1 MIIGEKKVRIGNRFN
16 LKLPKL
22 VSLILLCFVMLFTG
36 CSNDTNT
43 SNVTIIMN
51 KKETTLVV
59 GQEQNLKAITS
70 PKGVSVTWESENPDI
85 VSVSTTGRIKGE
97 KVGQTTIKAT
107 AGSKVA
113 TCLVTVEQITV
124 SLSAKTVIID
134 VSEKLTYQLE
144 ATNSKNLSGSYVWTS
159 SNEEV
164 ATVDEDGLVTAVSKG
179 QTTIKAAKGDAF
191 DTCEVT
197 VTAPEDYYVLSNG
210 KNDKVYQNAGKW
222 YYYST
227 AKDISGYH
235 ANGKATLNNN
245 TNKSTE
251 HFLRYMPSG
260 FIAGDIVNVSF
271 NVESSVSGYLRFGA
285 KSSGT
290 DQEKE
295 IFMVKIE
302 ANTPTD
308 VKFESCTIEQDK
320 PFSVSMCSSDNWS
333 NYMSGPYILKCTD
346 FVVEKSLAIKINE
359 GEKLINLSNK
369 AYDVQLATGT
379 LNLSVYGNTEEV
391 TWSSSDE
398 EVATVNNGVVTLLT
412 GGNVD
417 IIATSGKMKT
427 KTTLNI
433 ASQSLELSKTN
444 VILDLTNN
452 VTQETIIATTE
463 GLTEEVTW
471 SSLNNEIATV
481 DNGVITAHKGGST
494 KIVVSSGSLSK
505 ECLVIVM
512 SNETQ
517 IKDTVEPLANV
528 SKDTDTP
535 TNNWYTKNNSSTS
548 NIFVINEGTLTGTI
562 GKAVTSSTPINVRY
576 LPKDGEN
583 IYNGKFFFK
592 MDVTNNTESD
602 LEFTYEIG
610 TQKGQTKTVTIK
622 QNETFTFKVT
632 FTSDG
637 TLSGSFVNLKL
648 KKPALGTIVMNNIHF
663 IGLGE

>member
-1 MIIGEKKVRIGNRFN
+1 MVRIRNRFN

-159 SNEEV
+159 SNEGV

-210 KNDKVYQNAGKW
+210 KNAEVYQNAGKW

-260 FIAGDIVNVSF
+260 FTAGDIVNVSF

-369 AYDVQLATGT
+369 TYDVQLATGT
-379 LNLSVYGNTEEV
+379 VNLNVYGNTEEV

-398 EVATVNNGVVTLLT
+398 EVATVNNGVVTLLK

-417 IIATSGKMKT
+417 IIATSGEMKT

-481 DNGVITAHKGGST
+481 NNGVITAHKGGST
-494 KIVVSSGSLSK
+494 KIVVSSGLLSK

-517 IKDTVEPLANV
+517 VKDSVEPLANV

-562 GKAVTSSTPINVRY
+562 GKAVTSTTPISVRY

-592 MDVTNNTESD
+592 MDVTNNTETD
-602 LEFTYEIG
+602 LTFTYEIG
-610 TQKGQTKTVTIK
+610 AQKGQTKTVTIK

>member
-1 MIIGEKKVRIGNRFN
+1 MVRIGNRFN

-159 SNEEV
+159 SNEGV

-179 QTTIKAAKGDAF
+179 QTTITASKGDAF

-197 VTAPEDYYVLSNG
+197 VTAPEDYYILSNG
-210 KNDKVYQNAGKW
+210 KNAEVYKNAGKW
-222 YYYST
+222 FYYST

-235 ANGKATLNNN
+235 ANGKVTLNNN
-245 TNKSTE
+245 TTKSTE

-260 FIAGDIVNVSF
+260 FTAGDIVNVSF

-308 VKFESCTIEQDK
+308 VTFESCTIEQDK

-333 NYMSGPYILKCTD
+333 NYMSGPYTLKCTD

-369 AYDVQLATGT
+369 TYDVQLATGT
-379 LNLSVYGNTEEV
+379 VNLNVYGNTEEV
-391 TWSSSDE
+391 MWTSSDE
-398 EVATVNNGVVTLLT
+398 KIATVNNGVVTLLK

-417 IIATSGKMKT
+417 IIATSGEMKT
-427 KTTLNI
+427 KTTLII

-471 SSLNNEIATV
+471 TSLNNEIATV

-494 KIVVSSGSLSK
+494 KVVVSSGTLSK

-517 IKDTVEPLANV
+517 IKDTVEPLTNV
-528 SKDTDTP
+528 KKTDTP
-535 TNNWYTKNNSSTS
+535 TNNWYTKNNDFTS

-562 GKAVTSSTPINVRY
+562 GKAVTSGTPINVRY

-592 MDVTNNTESD
+592 MDVTNNTETD
-602 LEFTYEIG
+602 LTFTYEIG

>member
-1 MIIGEKKVRIGNRFN
+1 MVRIGNRFN

-210 KNDKVYQNAGKW
+210 KNAEVYQNAGKW

-260 FIAGDIVNVSF
+260 FTAGDIVNVSF

-295 IFMVKIE
+295 TFMVKIE

-398 EVATVNNGVVTLLT
+398 EVATVNNGVVTLLK

>member
-1 MIIGEKKVRIGNRFN
+1 MVRIGNRFN
-16 LKLPKL
+16 LKLSKIF
-22 VSLILLCFVMLFTG
+22 SLIILCFVMLFTG

-124 SLSAKTVIID
+124 SLSAKTATID

-159 SNEEV
+159 SNEGV

-210 KNDKVYQNAGKW
+210 KNAEVYQNAGKW

-235 ANGKATLNNN
+235 ANGKVTLNNN

-260 FIAGDIVNVSF
+260 FTAGDIVNVSF
-271 NVESSVSGYLRFGA
+271 NVESSISGYLRFGA

-333 NYMSGPYILKCTD
+333 KYMSGPYTLKCTD

-369 AYDVQLATGT
+369 TYDVQLSTGT
-379 LNLSVYGNTEEV
+379 LNLNVYGNTEEV
-391 TWSSSDE
+391 TWTSSNE
-398 EVATVNNGVVTLLT
+398 ETATVNNGVVTLLK

-417 IIATSGKMKT
+417 IVATSGEMKT

-433 ASQSLELSKTN
+433 ASQSLELSKTKI
-444 VILDLTNN
+444 ILDLTNN

-471 SSLNNEIATV
+471 TSLNNEIATV

-494 KIVVSSGSLSK
+494 KIVASSGSLSK

-517 IKDTVEPLANV
+517 VKDTVEPLANV

-535 TNNWYTKNNSSTS
+535 ADNWYTKNNKSSTS
-548 NIFVINEGTLTGTI
+548 NVFNMNEGTLTGTI
-562 GKAVTSSTPINVRY
+562 GKSLNTPTTTTPINVRY

-583 IYNGKFFFK
+583 IYKGKFFFK
-592 MDVTNNTESD
+592 MDVTNNTEND

-610 TQKGQTKTVTIK
+610 TQKGQAKTVTIK
-622 QNETFTFKVT
+622 QKETFTFKVT

-648 KKPALGTIVMNNIHF
+648 KKPALGTIVMKNIHF

>member
-1 MIIGEKKVRIGNRFN
+1 MVRIGNRFN
-16 LKLPKL
+16 LKLSKIF
-22 VSLILLCFVMLFTG
+22 SLIILCFVMLFTG

-124 SLSAKTVIID
+124 SLSAKTATID

-159 SNEEV
+159 SNEGV

-210 KNDKVYQNAGKW
+210 KNAEVYQNAGKW

-235 ANGKATLNNN
+235 ANGKVTLNNN

-260 FIAGDIVNVSF
+260 FTAGDIVNVSF

-333 NYMSGPYILKCTD
+333 KYMSGPYTLKCTD

-369 AYDVQLATGT
+369 TYDVQLSTGT
-379 LNLSVYGNTEEV
+379 LNLNVYGNTEEV
-391 TWSSSDE
+391 TWTSSNE
-398 EVATVNNGVVTLLT
+398 ETATVNNGVVTLLK

-417 IIATSGKMKT
+417 IVATSGEMKT

-433 ASQSLELSKTN
+433 ASQSLELSKTKI
-444 VILDLTNN
+444 ILDLTNN

-471 SSLNNEIATV
+471 TSLNNEIATV

-494 KIVVSSGSLSK
+494 KVVVSSGSLSK
-505 ECLVIVM
+505 ECLVIVI
-512 SNETQ
+512 SNENQ

-535 TNNWYTKNNSSTS
+535 TNNWYTKNNSSKA
-548 NIFVINEGTLTGTI
+548 NVFNINEGTLTGTI
-562 GKAVTSSTPINVRY
+562 GKSLNTPTTTTPINVRY

-583 IYNGKFFFK
+583 IYKGKFFFK

-602 LEFTYEIG
+602 LEFTYGIG

-622 QNETFTFKVT
+622 QKETFTFKVT

-648 KKPALGTIVMNNIHF
+648 KKPALGTIVMKNIHF

>member
-1 MIIGEKKVRIGNRFN
+1 M
-16 LKLPKL
+16 
-22 VSLILLCFVMLFTG
+22 S
-36 CSNDTNT
+36 CSQ
-43 SNVTIIMN
+43 N
-51 KKETTLVV
+51 KKAY
-59 GQEQNLKAITS
+59 EQ
-70 PKGVSVTWESENPDI
+70 
-85 VSVSTTGRIKGE
+85 
-97 KVGQTTIKAT
+97 
-107 AGSKVA
+107 
-113 TCLVTVEQITV
+113 
-124 SLSAKTVIID
+124 
-134 VSEKLTYQLE
+134 
-144 ATNSKNLSGSYVWTS
+144 
-159 SNEEV
+159 
-164 ATVDEDGLVTAVSKG
+164 
-179 QTTIKAAKGDAF
+179 
-191 DTCEVT
+191 
-197 VTAPEDYYVLSNG
+197 
-210 KNDKVYQNAGKW
+210 AGKW
-222 YYYST
+222 FYYSG
-227 AKDISGYH
+227 KEMEKYFIGYH
-235 ANGKATLNNN
+235 ANGKVTLNNN
-245 TNKSTE
+245 ATKSTE

-260 FIAGDIVNVSF
+260 FTAGDIVNVSF

-333 NYMSGPYILKCTD
+333 NYMSGPYTLKCTD

-369 AYDVQLATGT
+369 AYDVQLSTGT
-379 LNLSVYGNTEEV
+379 VNLNVYGNTEEV

-398 EVATVNNGVVTLLT
+398 EVATVNNGVVTLLK

-417 IIATSGKMKT
+417 IIATSGEMKA

-452 VTQETIIATTE
+452 VIQETIIATTE
-463 GLTEEVTW
+463 GLTEDVVWT
-471 SSLNNEIATV
+471 SLNNEIATV

-494 KIVVSSGSLSK
+494 KIIVSSGSLSK
-505 ECLVIVM
+505 ECLVIVI
-512 SNETQ
+512 SNENQ

-562 GKAVTSSTPINVRY
+562 GKAVTSGTPINVRY

-592 MDVTNNTESD
+592 MDVTNNTETD
-602 LEFTYEIG
+602 LTFTYEIG
-610 TQKGQTKTVTIK
+610 AQKGQTKTVTIK

>member
-1 MIIGEKKVRIGNRFN
+1 MVRIGNRFN

-144 ATNSKNLSGSYVWTS
+144 ATNSKNLSGNYIWTS

-164 ATVDEDGLVTAVSKG
+164 ATVDGDGLVTAVSKG
-179 QTTIKAAKGDAF
+179 QTIITASKGDAF

-197 VTAPEDYYVLSNG
+197 VTAPEDYYVLSCS
-210 KNDKVYQNAGKW
+210 QNKKAYEQAGKW
-222 YYYST
+222 FYYSG
-227 AKDISGYH
+227 KEMEKYFIGYH
-235 ANGKATLNNN
+235 ANGKVTLNNN
-245 TNKSTE
+245 ANKSTE

-260 FIAGDIVNVSF
+260 FTAGDIVNVSF

-333 NYMSGPYILKCTD
+333 NYMSGPYTLKCTD

-379 LNLSVYGNTEEV
+379 LNLIVYGNTEEV
-391 TWSSSDE
+391 IWTSSDE
-398 EVATVNNGVVTLLT
+398 KIATVNNGVVTLLK

-417 IIATSGKMKT
+417 ITVTSGEMKT

-463 GLTEEVTW
+463 GLTEDVVWT
-471 SSLNNEIATV
+471 SLNNEIATV

-505 ECLVIVM
+505 ECLVIVI
-512 SNETQ
+512 SNENQ

-535 TNNWYTKNNSSTS
+535 TNNWYTKNNASTS

-562 GKAVTSSTPINVRY
+562 GKAVTSKTPINVRY
-576 LPKDGEN
+576 LAKDGEN

-602 LEFTYEIG
+602 LEFTYGIG

>member
-1 MIIGEKKVRIGNRFN
+1 MVRIGNRFN

-107 AGSKVA
+107 AGSKIA

-159 SNEEV
+159 SNEGV

-210 KNDKVYQNAGKW
+210 RNADVYKDAGKW

-235 ANGKATLNNN
+235 ANGKVTLNNN
-245 TNKSTE
+245 TTKSAE

-260 FIAGDIVNVSF
+260 FTAGDIVNVSF
-271 NVESSVSGYLRFGA
+271 NVESSVGGYLRFGA

-333 NYMSGPYILKCTD
+333 NYMSGPYTLKCTD

-369 AYDVQLATGT
+369 TYDVQLATGT
-379 LNLSVYGNTEEV
+379 VNLNVYGNTEEV

-398 EVATVNNGVVTLLT
+398 EVATVNNGVVTLLK

-417 IIATSGKMKT
+417 IIATSGEMKT

-433 ASQSLELSKTN
+433 ASQSLELSKTKI
-444 VILDLTNN
+444 ILDLTNN
-452 VTQETIIATTE
+452 VIQETIIATTE

-471 SSLNNEIATV
+471 TSLNNEIATV

-494 KIVVSSGSLSK
+494 KVVVSSGLLSK

-528 SKDTDTP
+528 SNDTDTP
-535 TNNWYTKNNSSTS
+535 ADNWYTKNNKFSTS
-548 NIFVINEGTLTGTI
+548 NVFNMNEGTLTGTI
-562 GKAVTSSTPINVRY
+562 GKAITTTTPINVRY
-576 LPKDGEN
+576 LPKNGEN

-592 MDVTNNTESD
+592 MDVTNNTETD
-602 LEFTYEIG
+602 LTFTYEIG
-610 TQKGQTKTVTIK
+610 AQKGQTKTVNIK

>member
-1 MIIGEKKVRIGNRFN
+1 
-16 LKLPKL
+16 
-22 VSLILLCFVMLFTG
+22 MLFTG

-179 QTTIKAAKGDAF
+179 KTTIKAAKGDAF

-398 EVATVNNGVVTLLT
+398 EVATVNNGVVTLLK

-417 IIATSGKMKT
+417 IIATSGEMKT

>member
-1 MIIGEKKVRIGNRFN
+1 MFQLLEELKEK
-16 LKLPKL
+16 
-22 VSLILLCFVMLFTG
+22 
-36 CSNDTNT
+36 
-43 SNVTIIMN
+43 
-51 KKETTLVV
+51 
-59 GQEQNLKAITS
+59 
-70 PKGVSVTWESENPDI
+70 
-85 VSVSTTGRIKGE
+85 

-124 SLSAKTVIID
+124 SLSAKAVTID

-144 ATNSKNLSGSYVWTS
+144 ATNSKNLSGNYIWTS
-159 SNEEV
+159 SNEKV

-210 KNDKVYQNAGKW
+210 KNAEVYKNAGKW
-222 YYYST
+222 YYYSA

-235 ANGKATLNNN
+235 ANGKVTLNNN

-260 FIAGDIVNVSF
+260 FAAGDIVNVSF

-333 NYMSGPYILKCTD
+333 NYMSGPYTLKCTD

-369 AYDVQLATGT
+369 TYDVQLSTGT
-379 LNLSVYGNTEEV
+379 LNLNVYGNTEEV
-391 TWSSSDE
+391 IWSSSDE
-398 EVATVNNGVVTLLT
+398 KVATVNNGVVTLLK

-417 IIATSGKMKT
+417 IVATSGEMKT

-433 ASQSLELSKTN
+433 ASQSLELSKTK

-452 VTQETIIATTE
+452 ITQETIIATTE

-471 SSLNNEIATV
+471 TSLNNEIATV
-481 DNGVITAHKGGST
+481 NNGVITAHKGGST
-494 KIVVSSGSLSK
+494 KVVVSSGSLSK

-517 IKDTVEPLANV
+517 VKDTVESLANV
-528 SKDTDTP
+528 SNDTDTP
-535 TNNWYTKNNSSTS
+535 ADNWYTKNNKSSTS
-548 NIFVINEGTLTGTI
+548 NVFNMNEGTLTGTI
-562 GKAVTSSTPINVRY
+562 GKAITTNTPINVRY

-592 MDVTNNTESD
+592 MDVTNNTETN

-610 TQKGQTKTVTIK
+610 SQKGQTKTVTIK
-622 QNETFTFKVT
+622 QKETFTFKVT

-648 KKPALGTIVMNNIHF
+648 KKPALGTIVMKNIHF

>member
-1 MIIGEKKVRIGNRFN
+1 MVRIGNRFN

-144 ATNSKNLSGSYVWTS
+144 ATNSKNLSGNYIWTS
-159 SNEEV
+159 SNEGV
-164 ATVDEDGLVTAVSKG
+164 ATVDEDGLVTAISKG

-210 KNDKVYQNAGKW
+210 KNAKVYQNAGKW

-235 ANGKATLNNN
+235 ANGKVTLNNN

-260 FIAGDIVNVSF
+260 FTAGDIVNVSF

-333 NYMSGPYILKCTD
+333 NYMFGPYTLKCTD

-369 AYDVQLATGT
+369 AYDVQLSTGT
-379 LNLSVYGNTEEV
+379 VNLNVYGNTEEV
-391 TWSSSDE
+391 IWSSSDE
-398 EVATVNNGVVTLLT
+398 KVATVNNGVVTLLK

-417 IIATSGKMKT
+417 IVATSGEMKT

-433 ASQSLELSKTN
+433 ASQSLELSKTKI
-444 VILDLTNN
+444 ILDLTNN
-452 VTQETIIATTE
+452 VIQETIIATTE
-463 GLTEEVTW
+463 GLTEDVVWT
-471 SSLNNEIATV
+471 SLNNEIATV

-505 ECLVIVM
+505 ECLVIVI
-512 SNETQ
+512 SNENQ
-517 IKDTVEPLANV
+517 IKDILVEPLANV
-528 SKDTDTP
+528 SQTDTP
-535 TNNWYTKNNSSTS
+535 TNNWYTKNNSSKA
-548 NIFVINEGTLTGTI
+548 NVFNMNEGTLTGTI
-562 GKAVTSSTPINVRY
+562 GEAVTSKTPINVRY

-602 LEFTYEIG
+602 LTFTYEIG

>member
-1 MIIGEKKVRIGNRFN
+1 M
-16 LKLPKL
+16 
-22 VSLILLCFVMLFTG
+22 
-36 CSNDTNT
+36 
-43 SNVTIIMN
+43 
-51 KKETTLVV
+51 
-59 GQEQNLKAITS
+59 
-70 PKGVSVTWESENPDI
+70 
-85 VSVSTTGRIKGE
+85 
-97 KVGQTTIKAT
+97 
-107 AGSKVA
+107 
-113 TCLVTVEQITV
+113 
-124 SLSAKTVIID
+124 VIIF
-134 VSEKLTYQLE
+134 
-144 ATNSKNLSGSYVWTS
+144 GI
-159 SNEEV
+159 
-164 ATVDEDGLVTAVSKG
+164 SKG

-197 VTAPEDYYVLSNG
+197 VTAPEDYYILSNG
-210 KNDKVYQNAGKW
+210 KNAEVYKNAGKW
-222 YYYST
+222 FYYST

-235 ANGKATLNNN
+235 ANGKVTLNNN
-245 TNKSTE
+245 TTKSAE

-260 FIAGDIVNVSF
+260 FTAGDIVNVSF

-295 IFMVKIE
+295 IFMMKIE

-369 AYDVQLATGT
+369 TYDVQLATGT
-379 LNLSVYGNTEEV
+379 VNLNVYGNTEEV
-391 TWSSSDE
+391 MWTSSDE
-398 EVATVNNGVVTLLT
+398 QIATINNGVVTLLK

-463 GLTEEVTW
+463 GLTEDVVWT
-471 SSLNNEIATV
+471 SLNNEIATV

-494 KIVVSSGSLSK
+494 KIVVSSGLLSK
-505 ECLVIVM
+505 ECLVIVI
-512 SNETQ
+512 SNENQ

-528 SKDTDTP
+528 SNDTDTP
-535 TNNWYTKNNSSTS
+535 ADNWYTKNNKSSTS
-548 NIFVINEGTLTGTI
+548 NVFNMNEGTLTGTI
-562 GKAVTSSTPINVRY
+562 GKAITTTTPINVRY
-576 LPKDGEN
+576 LPKNGEN

-592 MDVTNNTESD
+592 MDVTNNTETD
-602 LEFTYEIG
+602 LTFTYEIG
-610 TQKGQTKTVTIK
+610 AQKGQTKTVTIK

>member
-1 MIIGEKKVRIGNRFN
+1 MVRIRNRFN

-159 SNEEV
+159 SNEGV
-164 ATVDEDGLVTAVSKG
+164 ATVDEDGLVTAISKG

-210 KNDKVYQNAGKW
+210 KNAEVYQNAGKW

-260 FIAGDIVNVSF
+260 FTAGDIVNVSF

-302 ANTPTD
+302 ANTPTA

-369 AYDVQLATGT
+369 TYDVQLATGT
-379 LNLSVYGNTEEV
+379 VNLNVYGNTEEV

-398 EVATVNNGVVTLLT
+398 EVATVNNGVVTLLK

-417 IIATSGKMKT
+417 IIATSGDMKT

-494 KIVVSSGSLSK
+494 KIVVSSGLLSK

-517 IKDTVEPLANV
+517 VKDSVEPLANV

-562 GKAVTSSTPINVRY
+562 GKAVTSTTPISVRY

-592 MDVTNNTESD
+592 MDVTNNTETD
-602 LEFTYEIG
+602 LTFTYEIG
-610 TQKGQTKTVTIK
+610 AQKGQTKTVTIK

>member
-1 MIIGEKKVRIGNRFN
+1 MVRIGNRFN
-16 LKLPKL
+16 LKLSKIF
-22 VSLILLCFVMLFTG
+22 SLIILCFVMLFTG

-124 SLSAKTVIID
+124 SLSAKTATID

-159 SNEEV
+159 SNEGV

-210 KNDKVYQNAGKW
+210 KNAEVYQNAGKW

-235 ANGKATLNNN
+235 ANGKVTLNNN

-260 FIAGDIVNVSF
+260 FTAGDIVNVSF

-333 NYMSGPYILKCTD
+333 KYMSGPYTLKCTD

-369 AYDVQLATGT
+369 TYDVQLSTGT
-379 LNLSVYGNTEEV
+379 LNLNVYGNTEEV
-391 TWSSSDE
+391 TWTSSNE
-398 EVATVNNGVVTLLT
+398 ETATVNNGVVTLLK

-417 IIATSGKMKT
+417 IIATSGEMKT

-433 ASQSLELSKTN
+433 ASQSLELSKTKI
-444 VILDLTNN
+444 ILDLTNN

-471 SSLNNEIATV
+471 TSLNNEIATV

-494 KIVVSSGSLSK
+494 KVVVSSGSLSK
-505 ECLVIVM
+505 ECLVIVI
-512 SNETQ
+512 SNENQ

-548 NIFVINEGTLTGTI
+548 NSFTMNEGTLTGNI
-562 GKAVTSSTPINVRY
+562 GKAVTSNTPINVRY

-583 IYNGKFFFK
+583 IYKGKFFFK
-592 MDVTNNTESD
+592 MEVTNNTESD

-622 QNETFTFKVT
+622 QNETFTFKVI

-637 TLSGSFVNLKL
+637 TVSGSFINLKL

>member
-1 MIIGEKKVRIGNRFN
+1 MVRIGNRFN

-22 VSLILLCFVMLFTG
+22 VSLILLCFAMLFTG

-159 SNEEV
+159 SNEGV
-164 ATVDEDGLVTAVSKG
+164 ATVDEDGLVTAISKG
-179 QTTIKAAKGDAF
+179 QTTITASKGDAF

-210 KNDKVYQNAGKW
+210 KNAEVYKNAGKW

-235 ANGKATLNNN
+235 ANGKVTLNNN

-260 FIAGDIVNVSF
+260 FTAGDIVNVSF
-271 NVESSVSGYLRFGA
+271 NVESSVGGYLRFGA

-333 NYMSGPYILKCTD
+333 NYMSGPYTLKCTD

-369 AYDVQLATGT
+369 TYDVQLSTGT
-379 LNLSVYGNTEEV
+379 LNLNVYGNTEEV

-398 EVATVNNGVVTLLT
+398 EVATVNNGVVTLLK

-417 IIATSGKMKT
+417 IIATSGEMKT

-433 ASQSLELSKTN
+433 ASQSLELSKTKI
-444 VILDLTNN
+444 ILDLTNN
-452 VTQETIIATTE
+452 VIQETIIATTE

-471 SSLNNEIATV
+471 TSLNNEIATV
-481 DNGVITAHKGGST
+481 ANGVVTAHKGGST

-505 ECLVIVM
+505 ECLVIVI
-512 SNETQ
+512 SNENQ

-528 SKDTDTP
+528 SNDTDTP
-535 TNNWYTKNNSSTS
+535 ADNWYTKNNKSSTS
-548 NIFVINEGTLTGTI
+548 NVFNMNEGTLTGTI
-562 GKAVTSSTPINVRY
+562 GKAITTTTPINVRY
-576 LPKDGEN
+576 LPKNGEN

-592 MDVTNNTESD
+592 MDVTNNTETD
-602 LEFTYEIG
+602 LTFTYEIG
-610 TQKGQTKTVTIK
+610 AQKGQTKTVTIK

>member
-1 MIIGEKKVRIGNRFN
+1 
-16 LKLPKL
+16 
-22 VSLILLCFVMLFTG
+22 
-36 CSNDTNT
+36 
-43 SNVTIIMN
+43 
-51 KKETTLVV
+51 
-59 GQEQNLKAITS
+59 
-70 PKGVSVTWESENPDI
+70 
-85 VSVSTTGRIKGE
+85 
-97 KVGQTTIKAT
+97 
-107 AGSKVA
+107 
-113 TCLVTVEQITV
+113 
-124 SLSAKTVIID
+124 
-134 VSEKLTYQLE
+134 
-144 ATNSKNLSGSYVWTS
+144 
-159 SNEEV
+159 
-164 ATVDEDGLVTAVSKG
+164 
-179 QTTIKAAKGDAF
+179 
-191 DTCEVT
+191 
-197 VTAPEDYYVLSNG
+197 
-210 KNDKVYQNAGKW
+210 
-222 YYYST
+222 
-227 AKDISGYH
+227 
-235 ANGKATLNNN
+235 
-245 TNKSTE
+245 
-251 HFLRYMPSG
+251 MPSG
-260 FIAGDIVNVSF
+260 FTAGDIVNVSF

-308 VKFESCTIEQDK
+308 VTFESCTIEQDK

-333 NYMSGPYILKCTD
+333 NYMSGPYTLKCTD

-369 AYDVQLATGT
+369 IYDVQLSAGT
-379 LNLSVYGNTEEV
+379 LNLNVYGNTEEV
-391 TWSSSDE
+391 IWTSSDE
-398 EVATVNNGVVTLLT
+398 KIATVNNGVVTLLK
-412 GGNVD
+412 GGSVD
-417 IIATSGKMKT
+417 ITATSGEMKT

-433 ASQSLELSKTN
+433 ASQSLELSKTK

-452 VTQETIIATTE
+452 ATQETIIATTE
-463 GLTEEVTW
+463 GLTEEVIWT
-471 SSLNNEIATV
+471 SLNNEIATV

-494 KIVVSSGSLSK
+494 KVVVSSGKLSK

-528 SKDTDTP
+528 KKDTDTP

-548 NIFVINEGTLTGTI
+548 NSFTINEGTLTGNI
-562 GKAVTSSTPINVRY
+562 GKAVTSNTPINVRY

-583 IYNGKFFFK
+583 IYKGNFFFK
-592 MDVTNNTESD
+592 MEVTNNTESN

-610 TQKGQTKTVTIK
+610 TQKGQTKTITIK

-648 KKPALGTIVMNNIHF
+648 KKPTLGTIVMNNIHF

>member
-1 MIIGEKKVRIGNRFN
+1 MVRIGNRLN

-210 KNDKVYQNAGKW
+210 KNAEVYQNAGKW

-260 FIAGDIVNVSF
+260 FTAGDIVNVSF

-398 EVATVNNGVVTLLT
+398 EVATVNNGVVTLLK

>member
-1 MIIGEKKVRIGNRFN
+1 MVRIGNRFN

-22 VSLILLCFVMLFTG
+22 VSLILLCFVMLITG

-159 SNEEV
+159 SNEGV
-164 ATVDEDGLVTAVSKG
+164 ATVDGDGLVTAISKG
-179 QTTIKAAKGDAF
+179 QTTITASKGDAF

-210 KNDKVYQNAGKW
+210 KNAEVYKNAGKW

-235 ANGKATLNNN
+235 ANGKVTLNNN

-260 FIAGDIVNVSF
+260 FTAGDIVNVSF
-271 NVESSVSGYLRFGA
+271 NVESSVGGYLRFGA

-333 NYMSGPYILKCTD
+333 NYMSGPYTLKCTD

-369 AYDVQLATGT
+369 AYDVQLSTGT
-379 LNLSVYGNTEEV
+379 VNLNVYGNTEEV
-391 TWSSSDE
+391 MWTSSDE
-398 EVATVNNGVVTLLT
+398 EVATVNNGVVTLLK
-412 GGNVD
+412 GGSVD
-417 IIATSGKMKT
+417 ITATSGEMKA

-433 ASQSLELSKTN
+433 ASQSLEL
-444 VILDLTNN
+444 
-452 VTQETIIATTE
+452 
-463 GLTEEVTW
+463 
-471 SSLNNEIATV
+471 
-481 DNGVITAHKGGST
+481 
-494 KIVVSSGSLSK
+494 
-505 ECLVIVM
+505 
-512 SNETQ
+512 
-517 IKDTVEPLANV
+517 
-528 SKDTDTP
+528 
-535 TNNWYTKNNSSTS
+535 
-548 NIFVINEGTLTGTI
+548 
-562 GKAVTSSTPINVRY
+562 
-576 LPKDGEN
+576 
-583 IYNGKFFFK
+583 
-592 MDVTNNTESD
+592 
-602 LEFTYEIG
+602 
-610 TQKGQTKTVTIK
+610 
-622 QNETFTFKVT
+622 
-632 FTSDG
+632 
-637 TLSGSFVNLKL
+637 
-648 KKPALGTIVMNNIHF
+648 
-663 IGLGE
+663 

>member
-1 MIIGEKKVRIGNRFN
+1 MVRIGNRFN

-210 KNDKVYQNAGKW
+210 KNAEVYQNAGKW

-260 FIAGDIVNVSF
+260 FTAGDIVNVSF

-369 AYDVQLATGT
+369 TYDVQLATGT

-398 EVATVNNGVVTLLT
+398 EVATVNNGVVTLLK

-417 IIATSGKMKT
+417 IIATSGEMKT

-494 KIVVSSGSLSK
+494 KIVVSSGLLSK

>member
-1 MIIGEKKVRIGNRFN
+1 
-16 LKLPKL
+16 
-22 VSLILLCFVMLFTG
+22 
-36 CSNDTNT
+36 
-43 SNVTIIMN
+43 
-51 KKETTLVV
+51 
-59 GQEQNLKAITS
+59 
-70 PKGVSVTWESENPDI
+70 
-85 VSVSTTGRIKGE
+85 
-97 KVGQTTIKAT
+97 
-107 AGSKVA
+107 
-113 TCLVTVEQITV
+113 
-124 SLSAKTVIID
+124 
-134 VSEKLTYQLE
+134 
-144 ATNSKNLSGSYVWTS
+144 
-159 SNEEV
+159 
-164 ATVDEDGLVTAVSKG
+164 
-179 QTTIKAAKGDAF
+179 
-191 DTCEVT
+191 
-197 VTAPEDYYVLSNG
+197 
-210 KNDKVYQNAGKW
+210 
-222 YYYST
+222 
-227 AKDISGYH
+227 
-235 ANGKATLNNN
+235 
-245 TNKSTE
+245 
-251 HFLRYMPSG
+251 MPSG
-260 FIAGDIVNVSF
+260 FTAGDIVNVSF

-333 NYMSGPYILKCTD
+333 NYMSGPYTLKCTD

-369 AYDVQLATGT
+369 IYDVQLSAGT
-379 LNLSVYGNTEEV
+379 LNLNVYGNTEEV
-391 TWSSSDE
+391 IWTSSDE
-398 EVATVNNGVVTLLT
+398 EIATVNNGVVTLLK

-417 IIATSGKMKT
+417 IAVTSGEMKT

-433 ASQSLELSKTN
+433 ASQSLELSKTK

-452 VTQETIIATTE
+452 ATQETIIATTE
-463 GLTEEVTW
+463 GLTEEVIWT
-471 SSLNNEIATV
+471 SLNNEIATV

-494 KIVVSSGSLSK
+494 KVVVSSGKLSK

-528 SKDTDTP
+528 KKTDTP
-535 TNNWYTKNNSSTS
+535 TNNWYTKNNDFTS

-562 GKAVTSSTPINVRY
+562 GKAVTSTTPINVRY

-602 LEFTYEIG
+602 LTFTYEIG
-610 TQKGQTKTVTIK
+610 TQKGQTKTVNIK

-648 KKPALGTIVMNNIHF
+648 KKPTLGTIVMNNIHF

>member
-1 MIIGEKKVRIGNRFN
+1 MVRIRNRFN

-159 SNEEV
+159 SNEGV
-164 ATVDEDGLVTAVSKG
+164 ATVDEDGLVTAISKG

-210 KNDKVYQNAGKW
+210 KNAEVYQNAGKW

-260 FIAGDIVNVSF
+260 FTAGDIVNVSF

-302 ANTPTD
+302 ANTPTA

-369 AYDVQLATGT
+369 TYDVQLATGT
-379 LNLSVYGNTEEV
+379 VNLNVYGNTEEV

-398 EVATVNNGVVTLLT
+398 EVATVNNGVVTLLK

-417 IIATSGKMKT
+417 IIATSGDMKT

-481 DNGVITAHKGGST
+481 NNGVITAHKGGST
-494 KIVVSSGSLSK
+494 KIVVSSGLLSK

-517 IKDTVEPLANV
+517 VKDSVEPLANV

-562 GKAVTSSTPINVRY
+562 GKAVTSTTPISVRY

-592 MDVTNNTESD
+592 MDVTNNTETD
-602 LEFTYEIG
+602 LTFTYEIG
-610 TQKGQTKTVTIK
+610 AQKGQTKTVTIK

>member
-1 MIIGEKKVRIGNRFN
+1 MVRIGNRFN

-210 KNDKVYQNAGKW
+210 KNAEVYQNAGKW

-260 FIAGDIVNVSF
+260 FTAGDIVNVSF

-398 EVATVNNGVVTLLT
+398 EVATVNNGVVTLLK

>member
-1 MIIGEKKVRIGNRFN
+1 MVRIGNRFN
-16 LKLPKL
+16 LKLSKIF
-22 VSLILLCFVMLFTG
+22 SLIILCFVMLFTG
-36 CSNDTNT
+36 CSSETNT

-70 PKGVSVTWESENPDI
+70 PKGVSVTWKSENPDV
-85 VSVSTTGRIKGE
+85 VSVSNTGRIKGE

-124 SLSAKTVIID
+124 SLSAKAVTID

-144 ATNSKNLSGSYVWTS
+144 ATNSKNLSGNYIWTS
-159 SNEEV
+159 SNEKV

-210 KNDKVYQNAGKW
+210 KNAEVYQNAGKW

-235 ANGKATLNNN
+235 ANGKVTLNNN

-260 FIAGDIVNVSF
+260 FTAGDIVNVSF

-333 NYMSGPYILKCTD
+333 KYMSGPYTLKCTD

-369 AYDVQLATGT
+369 TYDVQLSTGT
-379 LNLSVYGNTEEV
+379 LNLNVYGNTEEV
-391 TWSSSDE
+391 IWSSSDE
-398 EVATVNNGVVTLLT
+398 KVATVNNGVVTLLK

-417 IIATSGKMKT
+417 IVATSGEMKT
-427 KTTLNI
+427 KTTLKI
-433 ASQSLELSKTN
+433 ASQSLELSKTKI
-444 VILDLTNN
+444 ILDLTNN

-471 SSLNNEIATV
+471 TSLNNEIATV

-494 KIVVSSGSLSK
+494 KVVVSSGSLSK

-548 NIFVINEGTLTGTI
+548 NLFNMKEGTLTGNI
-562 GKAVTSSTPINVRY
+562 GKAVTSKTPINVRY
-576 LPKDGEN
+576 LPKNGEN

-592 MDVTNNTESD
+592 MDVTNNTETD

-610 TQKGQTKTVTIK
+610 SQRGQSKTVTIK

-637 TLSGSFVNLKL
+637 TVSGSFVNLKL

>member
-1 MIIGEKKVRIGNRFN
+1 MVRIGNRFN

-210 KNDKVYQNAGKW
+210 KNAEVYQNAGKW

-260 FIAGDIVNVSF
+260 FTAGDIVNVSF

-398 EVATVNNGVVTLLT
+398 EVATVNNGVVTLLK

-471 SSLNNEIATV
+471 ASLNNEIATV

>member
-1 MIIGEKKVRIGNRFN
+1 MVRIGNRFN
-16 LKLPKL
+16 LKLSKIF
-22 VSLILLCFVMLFTG
+22 SLIILCFVMLFTG

-124 SLSAKTVIID
+124 SLSAKTVTID

-144 ATNSKNLSGSYVWTS
+144 ATNSKNLSGNYIWTS
-159 SNEEV
+159 SNEGV

-179 QTTIKAAKGDAF
+179 QTTITAAKGDAF

-210 KNDKVYQNAGKW
+210 KNAKVYQNAGKW
-222 YYYST
+222 FYYST

-235 ANGKATLNNN
+235 ANGKVTLNNN
-245 TNKSTE
+245 TTKSAE

-260 FIAGDIVNVSF
+260 FTAGDIVNVSF
-271 NVESSVSGYLRFGA
+271 NVESSVGGYLRFGA

-369 AYDVQLATGT
+369 AYDVQLSTGT
-379 LNLSVYGNTEEV
+379 VNLNVYGNTEEV
-391 TWSSSDE
+391 MWTSSDE
-398 EVATVNNGVVTLLT
+398 QIATVNNGVVTLLK

-417 IIATSGKMKT
+417 IIATSGEMKV

-471 SSLNNEIATV
+471 TSLNNEIVTV

-494 KIVVSSGSLSK
+494 KIIVSSGSLSK

-517 IKDTVEPLANV
+517 VKDTVEPLANV
-528 SKDTDTP
+528 SKTDTP
-535 TNNWYTKNNSSTS
+535 TNNWYTKNNSSKA
-548 NIFVINEGTLTGTI
+548 NVFNMNEGTLTGTI
-562 GKAVTSSTPINVRY
+562 GEAITITTPINVRY
-576 LPKDGEN
+576 LPKNGEN

-592 MDVTNNTESD
+592 MDVTNNTETD
-602 LEFTYEIG
+602 LTFTYEIG
-610 TQKGQTKTVTIK
+610 AQKGQTKTVTIK